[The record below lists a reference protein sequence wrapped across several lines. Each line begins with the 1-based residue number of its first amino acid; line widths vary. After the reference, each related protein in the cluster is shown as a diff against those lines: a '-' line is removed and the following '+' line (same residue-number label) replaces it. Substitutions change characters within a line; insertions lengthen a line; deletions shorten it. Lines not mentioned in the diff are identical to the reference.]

1 MSELKTIRATA
12 ELGILPEHRLREML
26 KQGRLPGIY
35 HGRKFLVNLPLLAA
49 QIEQES
55 LKNSHRYDGAAD

>member
-1 MSELKTIRATA
+1 MTELRTIKAA
-12 ELGILPEHRLREML
+12 AKLGILPEHRMREML
-26 KQGRLPGIY
+26 KQGRLPGVY